1 VSPELE
7 EKLYADFPLLFAN
20 REQKG
25 SCMVYGCEHG
35 DGWHGILRAACKKI
49 AAREK
54 LAIARTFSFLQIKEK
69 YGLLTIYHHGGDSYC
84 EGVVDMA
91 EAMSAV
97 TCERCGA
104 PGKPNDGGWI
114 STLCEGCRK

>member
-1 VSPELE
+1 MTHELE
-7 EKLYADFPLLFAN
+7 EQLYIDFPLLFAN
-20 REQKG
+20 RETKG

-49 AAREK
+49 ADHER
-54 LAIARTFSFLQIKEK
+54 LAIARTFRFVQIKEK
-69 YGLLTIYHHGGDSYC
+69 YGTLRLYHDGGDSYC
-84 EGVVDMA
+84 DGVVDMA

-97 TCERCGA
+97 TCEQCGA